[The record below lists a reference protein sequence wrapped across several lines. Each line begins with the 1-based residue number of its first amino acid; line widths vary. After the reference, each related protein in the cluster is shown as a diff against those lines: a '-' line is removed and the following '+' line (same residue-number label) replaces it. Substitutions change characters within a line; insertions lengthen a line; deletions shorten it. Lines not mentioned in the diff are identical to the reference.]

1 MTILQIIVASVR
13 QGRGGAAVA
22 KWFQAMA
29 EADARFK
36 IEVLDL
42 ADIALPM
49 SDEPNHPRLKQYV
62 HEHTWKWSA
71 MVERGDAF
79 VIVTP
84 EYNHSFPA
92 PLKNALDYLHQE
104 WVRKPVAIISYGG
117 ISSGLRSAQHLKT
130 VLLSLGM
137 VPIQEY
143 VAITWFKNHISE
155 DGQFNASDAHGREAI
170 AVLNSLERW
179 CMTLRRGQEREDP
192 SGASR
197 SH

>member
-104 WVRKPVAIISYGG
+104 WVGKPVAIVSYGG

-137 VPIQEY
+137 VPIQEH
-143 VAITWFKNHISE
+143 VAVTWFKNHITD
-155 DGQFNASDAHGREAI
+155 DGVFHATDAHKREAQAI
-170 AVLNSLERW
+170 LDGLSRW
-179 CMTLRRGQEREDP
+179 SATLQ
-192 SGASR
+192 SR
-197 SH
+197 HSKT